1 MNTMTMKVAI
11 FEVWT
16 IPSFRQE
23 KLVVLEVENKRE
35 IFESV
40 LRWLKRNRP
49 ELDFFTIINGHGIHY
64 EQID

>member
-1 MNTMTMKVAI
+1 MSTMTMKIAI
-11 FEVWT
+11 FEIWAV
-16 IPSFRQE
+16 PVFKQD
-23 KLVVLEVENKRE
+23 KLVVLEVESKRD

-49 ELDFFTIINGHGIHY
+49 ELDFFTIVNGNGIHY